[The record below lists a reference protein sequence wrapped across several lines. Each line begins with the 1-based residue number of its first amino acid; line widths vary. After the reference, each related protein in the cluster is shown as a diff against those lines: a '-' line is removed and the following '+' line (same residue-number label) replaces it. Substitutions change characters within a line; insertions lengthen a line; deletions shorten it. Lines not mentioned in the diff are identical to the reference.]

1 MFNRVTKLALP
12 IAASFF
18 FLAGQASAD
27 PWNKKTYVT
36 FPNNVEL
43 PGRVVL
49 PPGTYTMKLVDS
61 QSNRFIVQVSNRD
74 ENKVFATFHTIPKYR
89 DRPVDKTLITFYET
103 PGSAPRFIHTWYY
116 PGDTTGREFTYG
128 KERAR
133 YIASLRGTQ
142 TTEQTVATN
151 ITETNRAL
159 EEATV
164 REEQVEQ
171 PVPVEQS
178 QVDRSA
184 GGGDQQPQPAPAITD
199 ADTPAEP
206 APVPA
211 PETPA
216 PAVDEQEAQP
226 AAAVPQRLPTTA
238 SELPLVALGG
248 CLLLGL
254 GTVLRRS
261 Y

>member
-1 MFNRVTKLALP
+1 MFKQITKLALP

-74 ENKVFATFHTIPKYR
+74 ENKVYATFHTIPKYR

-128 KERAR
+128 KERAA

-142 TTEQTVATN
+142 MTEQTVAAN
-151 ITETNRAL
+151 VTETNRAL
-159 EEATV
+159 EEAAI
-164 REEQVEQ
+164 REEPVEQ
-171 PVPVEQS
+171 PVAEQS
-178 QVDRSA
+178 QVDRTA

-199 ADTPAEP
+199 ADTPEEP

-211 PETPA
+211 PAAPA
-216 PAVDEQEAQP
+216 PAADEQEAQP
-226 AAAVPQRLPTTA
+226 AAAVPQTLPTTA

-248 CLLLGL
+248 FLLLGL
-254 GTVLRRS
+254 GTLLRRS